1 MYVCMYT
8 PPVECRM
15 RLKSDVQGSIKS
27 ICGTEASPP
36 KCPASPPPPQKKIVI
51 ITVYK

>member
-1 MYVCMYT
+1 MYT

-15 RLKSDVQGSIKS
+15 RLKSDVQGSIKG
-27 ICGTEASPP
+27 ICGTEASAP
-36 KCPASPPPPQKKIVI
+36 KCPASPPQKNIVI

>member
-36 KCPASPPPPQKKIVI
+36 KCAASPPPPPQKKYGYHYSI
-51 ITVYK
+51 